1 MLGNKDLAYREE
13 VLAAEERRAARDQS
27 SKERHQDRW
36 KLTADIDTDQSQ
48 IIFQDLYKKQDQRKR
63 EIRQIASDS
72 RSFASRSMEID
83 KQGQI
88 MTRKCRFC
96 DQWYFDF
103 DCPKHPISY
112 SLIAIF
118 SESLNQIGSSSEKFS
133 DESNPEESSSDDES

>member
-72 RSFASRSMEID
+72 RSFASRSMEN
-83 KQGQI
+83 
-88 MTRKCRFC
+88 R
-96 DQWYFDF
+96 
-103 DCPKHPISY
+103 
-112 SLIAIF
+112 
-118 SESLNQIGSSSEKFS
+118 
-133 DESNPEESSSDDES
+133 